1 MSKLISILQ
10 KVFKLELVALIATAA
25 LILVLSHLHGSSHR
39 AGGSGQM
46 EAPLVASGGVIGG
59 SEPSPDHCGC
69 ESTCEKCHHLCL
81 ECKCGSHII
90 DRGIKCQEFAGCE
103 AGCSGIELGSE
114 QTEQSAPPDQDP
126 GGPKPCKH
134 CHKVCDDAH
143 GGDANPECQACL
155 LEHCVLG
162 EVGSTGDGFATCTD
176 IDDLGARLNELGC
189 GQDAVTQK
197 ALKDLAIDAGCQ
209 R

>member
-1 MSKLISILQ
+1 MSKIISILQ

-25 LILVLSHLHGSSHR
+25 LILILSHLHGD
-39 AGGSGQM
+39 GDGSGQT
-46 EAPLVASGGVIGG
+46 EAPPEASEGVIGG

-69 ESTCEKCHHLCL
+69 ESACDKCHHLCL

-162 EVGSTGDGFATCTD
+162 EVGPTGDGFAACTD
-176 IDDLGARLNELGC
+176 IDDLAARLNELGC
-189 GQDAVTQK
+189 GQDAVTQRT
-197 ALKDLAIDAGCQ
+197 LKGLAVDAGCQ